1 MVTMLDVARCA
12 GVSKSTVSRV
22 LNGKDVV
29 REEVKALVY
38 KAIEETGYRPNLLAQ
53 QLATKKSSMIG
64 LVMTNAVYNGPFFST
79 LVYNAAK
86 FCEAHN
92 HRLIF
97 ADGKQSAE
105 EEMNAI
111 DFLVRMKCAGVMVY
125 ARHIPAPQ
133 LAKIISE
140 SPVPIMAL
148 NQRLSAL
155 PDNAVFI
162 DHYRGSEIMMDYLQA
177 QGHRRIAYIRG
188 NMLSPSNTARQQA
201 WQDKLN
207 ALGVKDTDALL
218 AQGDWSMES
227 GYRAAQALFAQGR
240 TFSAILAANDD
251 MALGAI
257 KALKDQGLAV
267 PEDVSV
273 AGFDNAK
280 VGRFVSPAL
289 TTLDIPIEHMIQN
302 AVERILSIKNDPA
315 RAALCGTLVVRES
328 VGQRC
333 SSED

>member
-1 MVTMLDVARCA
+1 
-12 GVSKSTVSRV
+12 
-22 LNGKDVV
+22 
-29 REEVKALVY
+29 
-38 KAIEETGYRPNLLAQ
+38 
-53 QLATKKSSMIG
+53 
-64 LVMTNAVYNGPFFST
+64 
-79 LVYNAAK
+79 
-86 FCEAHN
+86 
-92 HRLIF
+92 
-97 ADGKQSAE
+97 
-105 EEMNAI
+105 
-111 DFLVRMKCAGVMVY
+111 
-125 ARHIPAPQ
+125 
-133 LAKIISE
+133 
-140 SPVPIMAL
+140 
-148 NQRLSAL
+148 
-155 PDNAVFI
+155 
-162 DHYRGSEIMMDYLQA
+162 
-177 QGHRRIAYIRG
+177 
-188 NMLSPSNTARQQA
+188 MLSPSNTARQQA

-302 AVERILSIKNDPA
+302 AVERILNIKNDPA

-333 SSED
+333 LSED

>member
-38 KAIEETGYRPNLLAQ
+38 KAIAETGYRPNLLAQ
-53 QLATKKSSMIG
+53 QLATKKSSLIG
-64 LVMTNAVYNGPFFST
+64 LVITNAVYNGPFFST

-86 FCEAHN
+86 FCEAHD

-97 ADGKQSAE
+97 ADGKQSDE

-140 SPVPIMAL
+140 SPVPIIVL
-148 NQRLSAL
+148 NQQLAAS
-155 PDNAVFI
+155 PDHAVFI

-188 NMLSPSNTARQQA
+188 KMPSPSNMARQQA
-201 WQDKLN
+201 WQDKL
-207 ALGVKDTDALL
+207 AASGVDDSDALL

-227 GYRAAQALFAQGR
+227 GYRAAQALLAGGQR
-240 TFSAILAANDD
+240 FSAVLAANDD

-257 KALKDQGLAV
+257 KALKEQGLAV
-267 PEDVSV
+267 PEAMSV
-273 AGFDNAK
+273 AGFDNAN
-280 VGRFVSPAL
+280 VGRFFTPAL
-289 TTLDIPIEHMIQN
+289 TTLDIPIEQMIQT
-302 AVERILSIKNDPA
+302 AVERILNTNNDPA
-315 RAALCGTLVVRES
+315 CTALCGTLVVRES
-328 VGQRC
+328 VGRC
-333 SSED
+333 ASEE